1 MDTTTIIVIVAVV
14 ALVAL
19 WLYNRSRPAAR
30 GTYDDKDVRSSGSIG
45 GGTRAY
51 DDKSVRSSGSIGGG
65 TRAYD
70 APEVK
75 SSGSIGG
82 SPAARVE
89 RAEHSNRD
97 TNISNLNDDDDDT
110 PRLNETLTRE
120 HAANT
125 HKNDDERFKSKGS
138 IGG

>member
-1 MDTTTIIVIVAVV
+1 MDTTTIIIIAVV

-19 WLYNRSRPAAR
+19 FLYNRSRPAAR
-30 GTYDDKDVRSSGSIG
+30 GTYDDKNVRSSGSIG
-45 GGTRAY
+45 DGTRAY
-51 DDKSVRSSGSIGGG
+51 DDEKVRSSGSIGGG

-70 APEVK
+70 APEVT

-82 SPAARVE
+82 SPSARAERVE
-89 RAEHSNRD
+89 HETSINKPNSED
-97 TNISNLNDDDDDT
+97 KFTNDSA
-110 PRLNETLTRE
+110 PRLNENLTRD
-120 HAANT
+120 HAKKV